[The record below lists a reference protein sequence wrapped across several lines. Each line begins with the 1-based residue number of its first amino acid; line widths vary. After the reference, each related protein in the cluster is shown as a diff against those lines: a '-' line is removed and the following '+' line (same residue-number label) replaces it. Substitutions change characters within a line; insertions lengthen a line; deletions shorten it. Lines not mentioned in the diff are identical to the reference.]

1 MWGEQDR
8 LVPVAFSRHV
18 ADALP
23 SSQQVVMPECGHAP
37 QVELAERTNSLIR
50 DHIASSTENRTRRA
64 A

>member
-1 MWGEQDR
+1 
-8 LVPVAFSRHV
+8 V